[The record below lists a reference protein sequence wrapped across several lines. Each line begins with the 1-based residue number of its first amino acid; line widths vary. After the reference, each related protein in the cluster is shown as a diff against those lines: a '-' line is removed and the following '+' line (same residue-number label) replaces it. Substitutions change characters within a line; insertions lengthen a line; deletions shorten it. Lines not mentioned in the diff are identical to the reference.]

1 MTCGCVCCVGGGAC
15 PPGVVG
21 VFLLRAGGLVFL
33 ETLVFLKELVFL
45 WCTKLP
51 LSREHRARSFCAMA
65 ADGGLLQGFISF
77 GGSSRVL
84 CQRWLT
90 LDGLYVDSGTRP
102 SVSAG

>member
-1 MTCGCVCCVGGGAC
+1 MTCGCVCCVVEGVC

-90 LDGLYVDSGTRP
+90 LDGL
-102 SVSAG
+102 

>member
-1 MTCGCVCCVGGGAC
+1 MTCGCVCCVVEGAY
-15 PPGVVG
+15 PLGWFGVPFASKG
-21 VFLLRAGGLVFL
+21 FSLLGS
-33 ETLVFLKELVFL
+33 LVFLKELVFL

-51 LSREHRARSFCAMA
+51 LSREHRARSFWAMA

-90 LDGLYVDSGTRP
+90 LGGL
-102 SVSAG
+102 